1 MARLKHPSNAGN
13 SLYLFITIKCKRK
26 YGMTLDSEYYI
37 GAFLARCI
45 LRVIRDQEDEQMS
58 LLFKIL

>member
-1 MARLKHPSNAGN
+1 
-13 SLYLFITIKCKRK
+13 
-26 YGMTLDSEYYI
+26 MTLDSEYYI